1 MSLLFPFHNVSV
13 EEIEEVRLLLEENK
27 IPFYETDSGIFG
39 TAIAGIWLKDES
51 QLSLAKDLLR
61 DYSAQRSERMQ
72 EFFKQEK
79 LAGNNET
86 LWQRFKSRPFWFV
99 TAMFFLLVILY
110 ISTVPFINL
119 KL

>member
-1 MSLLFPFHNVSV
+1 MSLLFPFHNVSL
-13 EEIEEVRLLLEENK
+13 EEIEEVRLLLAEHE
-27 IPFYETDSGIFG
+27 ILVYETDSGFFG
-39 TAIAGIWLKDES
+39 TSIAGIWLKDDRQMS
-51 QLSLAKDLLR
+51 FAKDLLGE
-61 DYSAQRSERMQ
+61 YSTQRSERMQ

-86 LWQRFKSRPFWFV
+86 LWQRFKSRPFWFL
-99 TAMFFLLVILY
+99 TATFFLVVVLY